1 MILSV
6 HHLQYGVLQA
16 KLGNPAALVSN
27 YKYTYPAEHFD
38 VPVNVDPSLQVSAE
52 GATLNGSWRVIGS
65 TGQIAIHVLPFAN
78 GLDLIMGR
86 AYSYTNS
93 SAEDTL
99 VDVPYGNTSQPEC
112 GAMYNTSTNTFVP
125 LHIAENPFCGA
136 QALLPD
142 GQGVVVGGD
151 ASQLFAPFF
160 SNGLQAVR
168 IIDPVAQTST
178 LVATMQN
185 SRYYPT
191 ILTMPSGMLLIV
203 GGYQQE
209 AGGWGSMPAPSTT
222 MQAPAECSPNVGGS
236 FADPSYNN
244 PTYQF
249 FNATNNSLSPALA
262 LSILLESW
270 PINSYPWLC
279 VLPSGSVLIIAGS
292 LMEVDYFMPDGA
304 YADDAIG
311 PLPTF
316 PVPVSYPQ
324 AATMALLPLQP
335 PLYEAQV
342 LVAGGSSEYCANS
355 MTPAGSTSWL
365 LDLTPGANHSLVE
378 EELAYPRVMGD
389 LILLPDGRVF
399 LCNGAQVGIQGGNG
413 VAAAA
418 ANIGTSVAEI
428 YDPSLPIGQR
438 WSQAADSLIW
448 RMYHSSAYLTPNAEV
463 YVAGSET
470 TAELRAQ
477 LFTPDYLHTSKPRP
491 VITTA
496 PSTLG
501 YAANF
506 TIGFSNVTTLDR
518 VVLSRLA
525 GSTHGIHFDQRQIVL
540 DCIIQGAT
548 DNCASPP
555 NSSIAPPGQ
564 YMLFVLNQGVPSVA
578 EYITMQLPAVNSS
591 AGSGV
596 GVATAG

>member
-1 MILSV
+1 MSEQILALFIGISLLPRLHVTAQSV
-6 HHLQYGVLQA
+6 TAITPGRPVSATTADLDDDPVGRGHLLA
-16 KLGNPAALVSN
+16 KLGNPSALVSN

-38 VPVNVDPSLQVSAE
+38 VPVNVDPSLQVFAE

-65 TGQIAIHVLPFAN
+65 TGQIAIHILPFAN

-99 VDVPYGNTSQPEC
+99 VDVPYGNTTQPES
-112 GAMYNTSTNTFVP
+112 GALYNTSTNTFVP

-136 QALLPD
+136 QTLLPN

-160 SNGLQAVR
+160 SNGLQSVR
-168 IIDPVAQTST
+168 IVDPVAQTST

-185 SRYYPT
+185 GRYYPT

-209 AGGWGSMPAPSTT
+209 AGGWSSMPAPSTT
-222 MQAPAECSPNVGGS
+222 MQAPAECSPNTGGS
-236 FADPSYNN
+236 NADPEYNN
-244 PTYQF
+244 PTYQL

-292 LMEVDYFMPDGA
+292 LMEVDYFTPYGA

-316 PVPVSYPQ
+316 PVPVSYPM

-335 PLYEAQV
+335 PLYETQV

-365 LDLTPGANHSLVE
+365 LDVTPGANHSLVV
-378 EELAYPRVMGD
+378 EELTYPRVMGD
-389 LILLPDGRVF
+389 LTLLPDGRVF
-399 LCNGAQVGIQGGNG
+399 LCNGAQVGMQG
-413 VAAAA
+413 V
-418 ANIGTSVAEI
+418 
-428 YDPSLPIGQR
+428 
-438 WSQAADSLIW
+438 
-448 RMYHSSAYLTPNAEV
+448 AYLTPNAEV

-470 TAELRAQ
+470 TAEHRAQ
-477 LFTPDYLHTSKPRP
+477 LFTPDYLYTSKPRP

-506 TIGFSNVTTLDR
+506 TIGFSNAPRKKGHLQNRMSHRKDDDEEEVN
-518 VVLSRLA
+518 SEA
-525 GSTHGIHFDQRQIVL
+525 GEEGQRQ
-540 DCIIQGAT
+540 
-548 DNCASPP
+548 
-555 NSSIAPPGQ
+555 
-564 YMLFVLNQGVPSVA
+564 
-578 EYITMQLPAVNSS
+578 
-591 AGSGV
+591 
-596 GVATAG
+596 ATAASKQTSAFQKGYNDYTRRCGW